1 MFTAR
6 EFRLGWVAIDASPLS
21 QTAHGMALNLG
32 DTPEDGRG
40 GCKGVEPLS
49 DDEMPTVRGMLCS
62 LVRRSNGGTME
73 EEQELLAQRTATA
86 AGSGAAGGAS
96 GRGAAAMALAAAAA
110 LALAL

>member
-32 DTPEDGRG
+32 DTPKDGRG

-73 EEQELLAQRTATA
+73 EEQELLAATV
-86 AGSGAAGGAS
+86 AGSGARGGVV